1 MKNRLW
7 VSGLLGCFGVGV
19 VIAIVIL
26 SVRHYDD
33 NNDSP
38 QSSSLESA
46 TATATGSTNDS
57 ALGVPQELLSVPVP
71 VSVTSMTKT
80 RLIHYGWDN
89 PRIWSLAKVLP
100 LLKTSIFDGI
110 SVSASQYN
118 EIFRATAY
126 PNTIINDDKDYLDQL
141 DNVNLL
147 QNSYLQVHSR
157 TDDVFDWN
165 NENHWTNT
173 LSNMRLLVQLAKYGQ
188 FRGIVFDMEPY
199 GKSPWDYSTQS
210 AASNLSFAQMSTL
223 VRKRGRSMMDMMQME
238 FPGIEIWCLYGLSA
252 LDDDYSPDLGN
263 LQAALAEAGYGLWA
277 SFFNGWIDNMDTA
290 STTIVEGN
298 EPSYYFTRTAQFA
311 EQKRH
316 VRNDLAAF
324 LSGDDAQSK
333 YKASVKMGHAV
344 YVDGV
349 MNMHQSPR
357 FIGYYFHTNWNRTR
371 LLRSNTLNALQSSE
385 SLVWVYSEINKWW
398 SAPSRRDID
407 TAIRRACSDYTAGK
421 SPPKPWWGL
430 RNAETGLKNA
440 RSIGGTFSSADGSM
454 AYQPSHWG
462 TTLNNNACATWGDKG
477 QYSCTYPNGSTVT
490 ITPTV
495 DDDHTVIPK
504 SQTFPSLAADNWSV
518 DWIVQ

>member
-1 MKNRLW
+1 MKNRLCI
-7 VSGLLGCFGVGV
+7 SRLLGSFLGVGV

-26 SVRHYDD
+26 SCTVRHNINDD
-33 NNDSP
+33 DAAVAPNSQSFLDSV
-38 QSSSLESA
+38 
-46 TATATGSTNDS
+46 STNDS
-57 ALGVPQELLSVPVP
+57 AQPPPQELLSVQPLSIT
-71 VSVTSMTKT
+71 SVTKT

-100 LLKTSIFDGI
+100 LLEASIFDGI
-110 SVSASQYN
+110 STSASQYN

-126 PNTIINDDKDYLDQL
+126 PITIVNDDKEYLDQL

-147 QNSYLQVHSR
+147 QNSYLQVHSK

-173 LSNMRLLVQLAKYGQ
+173 LTNIRLLVQLAKYGQ

-199 GKSPWDYSTQS
+199 GKSPWDYSTQP
-210 AASNLSFAQMSTL
+210 AAPNLSFAQMSTL
-223 VRKRGRSMMDMMQME
+223 VRKRGQSMMDVMQTE
-238 FPGIEIWCLYGLSA
+238 YPGIEIWCLYGLSA
-252 LDDDYSPDLGN
+252 LDYDYSPDGD
-263 LQAALAEAGYGLWA
+263 LQAALAESGYGLWA
-277 SFFNGWIDNMDTA
+277 SFFNGWIDNMA
-290 STTIVEGN
+290 SSTTIVEGN
-298 EPSYYFTRTAQFA
+298 EPSYYFTRTSHFV

-349 MNMHQSPR
+349 MNMHKSPR
-357 FIGYYFHTNWNRTR
+357 FIGYYFRNNWNRTR

-407 TAIRRACSDYTAGK
+407 TAIRRAYLDYEAGK

-430 RNAETGLKNA
+430 RTAEMGWKNA
-440 RSIGGTFSSADGSM
+440 RSIGGTFSSADGSI
-454 AYQPSHWG
+454 AYQPSSWG

-477 QYSCTYPNGSTVT
+477 QYSCTYPNGSTIT

-495 DDDHTVIPK
+495 DDHTVIPK
-504 SQTFPSLAADNWSV
+504 SQTFSSLAADNWSV

>member
-1 MKNRLW
+1 MKNRRLW
-7 VSGLLGCFGVGV
+7 ISGLLGSLGIAA

-26 SVRHYDD
+26 SVRHD
-33 NNDSP
+33 NTDNVDAAVSNP
-38 QSSSLESA
+38 QSSESSASTNESA
-46 TATATGSTNDS
+46 QPT
-57 ALGVPQELLSVPVP
+57 QEQLMVP
-71 VSVTSMTKT
+71 VSVTGAMKT

-100 LLKTSIFDGI
+100 LLEASIFDGI
-110 SVSASQYN
+110 SASASQFS

-126 PNTIINDDKDYLDQL
+126 PTTIVNDDKEYLDQL
-141 DNVNLL
+141 NLKLL

-165 NENHWTNT
+165 NENHWSNT
-173 LSNMRLLVQLAKYGQ
+173 LTNMRLLVQLAKYGQ

-199 GKSPWDYSTQS
+199 GKSPWDYSTQP
-210 AASNLSFAQMSTL
+210 AASAPNLSFAQMSTL
-223 VRKRGRSMMDMMQME
+223 VRKRGQSMMDMMQSE

-252 LDDDYSPDLGN
+252 LDYDYSPNGN
-263 LQAALAEAGYGLWA
+263 LQAALAESGYGLWA
-277 SFFNGWIDNMDTA
+277 PFFNGWVDNMDTA

-298 EPSYYFTRTAQFA
+298 EPSYYYTRTSQFA

-324 LSGDDAQSK
+324 LSGDNAQSK

-357 FIGYYFHTNWNRTR
+357 FIGYYFRNNWNRTR

-385 SLVWVYSEINKWW
+385 SLVWIYSEINKWW

-407 TAIRRACSDYTAGK
+407 TAIRRAYSDYEAGK

-430 RNAETGLKNA
+430 RTAETGLKNA
-440 RSIGGTFSSADGSM
+440 RSIGGTFTSADGTL
-454 AYQPSHWG
+454 AYQPSRWG

-477 QYSCTYPNGSTVT
+477 QYSCTYPNGSTIT

-495 DDDHTVIPK
+495 DDDRTVIPK
-504 SQTFPSLAADNWSV
+504 SQTFTSLSADNWSV